1 MPSTAASSTPRAE
14 PEDLFGHPKGL
25 YVCFFTEMWERFS
38 YYGMKA
44 LLALYLIKHH
54 HFSDADSL
62 TIVGAYG
69 GLVYA
74 MPLIGGLLADR
85 YLGMR
90 KAVVFGGL
98 LLCCGHLGMSVE
110 GQEATLKDGVLHR
123 DSFALAVFYLSL
135 ALIVTGVGFL
145 KPNISTI
152 VGKLYADHD
161 PRRDSG
167 FTLFYAGINVGAL
180 FSALICGYLGERFGW
195 GYGFG
200 AAGIGML
207 AGLGQFLVGQH
218 HLLGHAE
225 PPHPAALKK
234 PVLGII
240 NVEWL
245 IYLATIV
252 QLPLIW
258 ALMQLGE
265 AVLWVQVLF
274 IVGWLAWLGWYVNA
288 RCDRVQRDRMLACVY
303 FVAVCLLFFSLYE
316 QTFSSWELF
325 TDRMLSKDL
334 FPSLVIHEGHPW
346 PLSIIPLT
354 LTAPL
359 VALALRLR
367 TGILPKLLFGG
378 LALASLVLIV
388 RDSVVLPQDAEALT
402 YLGSLFIVLLSPL
415 YAWLWPFLARR
426 GLNPSK
432 PVKSAFGLAICG
444 LSFLPLSVAN
454 ATVSPGHLGSVWW
467 LALAYLILEIAEAP
481 LSPIGLSAMTELS
494 VPAVVGVMMGA
505 WWLGT
510 SFSEQMAVIFSKV
523 AALEL
528 PPDGQIDLME
538 ASAKYGAL
546 FQQMVYVGLGAGL
559 VALLFAPLVKKWMHE
574 VA

>member
-1 MPSTAASSTPRAE
+1 
-14 PEDLFGHPKGL
+14 
-25 YVCFFTEMWERFS
+25 
-38 YYGMKA
+38 
-44 LLALYLIKHH
+44 
-54 HFSDADSL
+54 
-62 TIVGAYG
+62 
-69 GLVYA
+69 
-74 MPLIGGLLADR
+74 
-85 YLGMR
+85 
-90 KAVVFGGL
+90 
-98 LLCCGHLGMSVE
+98 
-110 GQEATLKDGVLHR
+110 
-123 DSFALAVFYLSL
+123 VFYLSL

-152 VGKLYADHD
+152 VGKLYADND

-207 AGLGQFLVGQH
+207 AGLAQFLMGQH
-218 HLLGHAE
+218 HLMGHAE
-225 PPHPAALKK
+225 PPDPARLKRR
-234 PVLGII
+234 VLGPL

-245 IYLATIV
+245 IYVATIV
-252 QLPLIW
+252 QLPLVW

-274 IVGWLAWLGWYVNA
+274 IVGWLAWLGWYVST
-288 RCDRVQRDRMLACVY
+288 RCDRVQRERMLACVY

-325 TDRMLSKDL
+325 TDRMLTKDL
-334 FPSLVIHEGHPW
+334 FPSLVVREGHPW
-346 PLSIIPLT
+346 PLSVIPLV
-354 LTAPL
+354 LTMPL
-359 VALALRLR
+359 VVVALRLR
-367 TGILPKLLFGG
+367 PGLLSNLLFGG
-378 LALASLVLIV
+378 LTLASLVLIV

-402 YLGSLFIVLLSPL
+402 YLGSLFIVLLSPI

-432 PVKSAFGLAICG
+432 PVKSAFGLAVCG
-444 LSFLPLSVAN
+444 LSFVPLVIAN
-454 ATVSPGHLGSVWW
+454 SAVSPGHLGSVWW
-467 LALAYLILEIAEAP
+467 LVLAYLILEIAEAP

-510 SFSEQMAVIFSKV
+510 SFSEQMAVIFSKF

-528 PPDGQIDLME
+528 PPDGQVDLVV

-546 FQQMVYVGLGAGL
+546 FHQMVYVGLGAGL
-559 VALLFAPLVKKWMHE
+559 VALLFTPLVKRWMHG
-574 VA
+574 VT